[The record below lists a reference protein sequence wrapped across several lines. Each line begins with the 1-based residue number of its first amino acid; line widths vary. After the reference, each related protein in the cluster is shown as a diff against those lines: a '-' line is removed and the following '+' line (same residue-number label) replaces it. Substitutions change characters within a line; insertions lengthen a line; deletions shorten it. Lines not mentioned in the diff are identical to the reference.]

1 MAGSIAVSDSSSL
14 IALWQIG
21 LIDRIAPLFATFLIP
36 PAVAF
41 EITPS
46 VGSLTWAEI
55 QALADALDARILRA
69 GLGAGE
75 TEAIALAMERTA
87 DRVILDDLKARRLAI
102 SLGLPV
108 GGTRGLLVD
117 AKHAGLINEITPW
130 IEDLLQVGFH
140 LSLQVVDQIL
150 QDAGE

>member
-1 MAGSIAVSDSSSL
+1 MAGLIVVSDSSSL
-14 IALWQIG
+14 IALWQIR
-21 LIDRIAPLFATFLIP
+21 LIDRIAPLYATLLIP

-41 EITPS
+41 EIRPS

-55 QALADALDARILRA
+55 QAPADAIDARILRA

-75 TEAIALAMERTA
+75 TEAIALAMEYKP
-87 DRVILDDLKARRLAI
+87 DRVILDDLKARRLAM

-108 GGTRGLLVD
+108 GGTLGLLLD
-117 AKHAGLINEITPW
+117 AKQAVLINEIKPS

-140 LSLQVVDQIL
+140 LSLQVVDRIL
-150 QDAGE
+150 RDSGE